1 MVRRLI
7 GTRIRRTVTTSG
19 IAALFAAG
27 LAVGGPAAAADD
39 DGDISGIV
47 TSSNGPEAGVWVI
60 AETDDFDTT
69 FRKIVVTNDEGRFV
83 VPDLPPAPYEV
94 WVRGYGLLDSTKRG
108 ALPGD
113 EVHLTAEVASNP
125 VEAAQVYPANYW
137 YSLLEVPPASDFPG
151 TGRDGNGINAAM
163 RTQADWIARL
173 KDGCQL
179 CHQLGNKATR
189 EMPMLD
195 LASFDSTLDAW
206 NHRIQAGEPQAMVGM
221 INGMGRARALGL
233 YADWTDRIRSGEV
246 PSVPPRPQG
255 LERNVVLSMWEWS
268 HPRGTVHDSVTTDK
282 RNPTVNGGG
291 PVYGVGPGAGL
302 VVTDLNLTRSVR
314 FDLPSREEPRGST
327 NTYTDSWIAPTTAA
341 AAPVVPSPYWGNEPS
356 RLPFSAHR
364 EAHNPMMDHKGRLWI
379 TSSIRSQE
387 VPDWCLEGSDHPSAK
402 YYPVQYHPGYS
413 RNLSYYD
420 PKSEKFVLIDTCFF
434 THHLQF
440 ADDDDDTLWLSGS
453 TEAVGWLNTRLYDET
468 GDERAAQ
475 GWCPTVID
483 TNGDGTI
490 TKPWNEPDRSGVV
503 EIDPTKDTRIGS
515 LDGRKRAYG
524 IIPHPDGSVWISQ
537 RLQVPGRIIRVDI
550 GDNPPETCVAE
561 VYEPPYDPDGDPST
575 WGFGPRGIDVD
586 RHGLIWTAL
595 SGSGHMA
602 SFDRSKCT
610 VLNGPTATGQ
620 HCREGWTLY
629 RSPGPRMKGVG
640 GAANADYHYYNWVDQ
655 FDTLGLGENVP
666 IATGSTSDALLA
678 LLPGTGE
685 WVIMRVPYPLGF
697 YAKGLDGRIDDPDAG
712 WKGRGVWSSYN
723 TMAMWHTEGGKGK
736 LSEIIRFQIRP
747 DPLAN

>member
-1 MVRRLI
+1 MMKRRAL
-7 GTRIRRTVTTSG
+7 TWWMCG
-19 IAALFAAG
+19 IAALLAA
-27 LAVGGPAAAADD
+27 LAAVGGTSAVAATAAADD
-39 DGDISGIV
+39 ITGVV

-69 FRKIVVTNDEGRFV
+69 FRKIVVTNDEGRFL
-83 VPDLPPAPYEV
+83 VPDLPAGSYEV
-94 WVRGYGLLDSTKRG
+94 WARGYGLIDSVKRG
-108 ALPGD
+108 ARPGD
-113 EVHLTAEVASNP
+113 NVDLRADVASNA

-137 YSLLEVPPASDFPG
+137 YSLLEVPPVSEFPG
-151 TGRDGNGINAAM
+151 TGPEGNGINDGM
-163 RTQADWIARL
+163 RTQADWITQL

-189 EMPMLD
+189 ELGLLD
-195 LASFDSTLDAW
+195 LTTFDSTFDAW
-206 NHRIQAGEPQAMVGM
+206 AHRLRVGEPGFMTGT
-221 INGMGRARALGL
+221 INGMGGPRALGL

-246 PSVPPRPQG
+246 PPAPPRPQG
-255 LERNVVLSMWEWS
+255 TERNVVLSMWEWS
-268 HPRGTVHDSVTTDK
+268 HQRGTVHDSVTTDK

-302 VVTDLNLTRSVR
+302 VVTDLNLNRSVR
-314 FDLPSREEPRGST
+314 FDLTARDEPRGPFD
-327 NTYTDSWIAPTTAA
+327 TYSDSWVEPNDKTRPT
-341 AAPVVPSPYWGNEPS
+341 VPSPYWGYEAT
-356 RLPFSAHR
+356 RLPFTAHR
-364 EAHNPMMDHKGRLWI
+364 EAHNPMMDHKGRLWV
-379 TSSIRSQE
+379 TQSIRSPE

-402 YYPVQYHPGYS
+402 YFPVQYRPNPS
-413 RNLSYYD
+413 RNLSYYE
-420 PKSEKFVLIDTCFF
+420 PENERFVLIDTCFF

-440 ADDDDDTLWLSGS
+440 AEDENDTLWLSGS
-453 TEAVGWLNTRLYDET
+453 TETVSWLNTRLYDET
-468 GDERAAQ
+468 GDEQAAQ

-490 TKPWNEPDRSGVV
+490 TKPWTEPSRSGAV

-515 LDGRKRAYG
+515 LDGRQRAYG

-537 RLQVPGRIIRVDI
+537 RLKVPGRIIRVDL

-561 VYEPPYDPDGDPST
+561 VYEPPYDPDGDPGE

-586 RHGLIWTAL
+586 RNGLIWTAL

-602 SFDRSKCT
+602 SFDRSKCG

-620 HCREGWTLY
+620 HCPEGWTLY
-629 RSPGPRMKGVG
+629 RSPGPRMKGVN

-655 FDTLGLGENVP
+655 FNTLGLGENVP
-666 IATGSTSDALLA
+666 IATGSTSDSLLA
-678 LLPGTGE
+678 LMPETGE
-685 WVIMRVPYPLGF
+685 WVVMRVPYPLGF
-697 YAKGLDGRIDDPDAG
+697 YSKGLDGRIDDPDAG

-723 TMAMWHTEGGKGK
+723 TMATWHMEGGKGK